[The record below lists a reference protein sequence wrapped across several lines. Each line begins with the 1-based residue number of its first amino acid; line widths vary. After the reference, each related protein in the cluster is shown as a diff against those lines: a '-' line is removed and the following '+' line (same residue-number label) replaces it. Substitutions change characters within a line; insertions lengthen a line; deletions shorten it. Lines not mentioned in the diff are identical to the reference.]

1 MLLQRFIAWASQ
13 AIVRNLSHNKTF
25 QQFALHVDDKIT
37 KVQKG
42 DIDIAKT
49 VVESAK
55 KVDVNK
61 SVSGVMDFLKK
72 VHSNVK

>member
-1 MLLQRFIAWASQ
+1 M
-13 AIVRNLSHNKTF
+13 RNLSHNKNF
-25 QQFALHVDDKIT
+25 QRFALHVDDKIT

-42 DIDIAKT
+42 DIDIKT

-61 SVSGVMDFLKK
+61 SVSGVMEFLKK
-72 VHSNVK
+72 VHANVK